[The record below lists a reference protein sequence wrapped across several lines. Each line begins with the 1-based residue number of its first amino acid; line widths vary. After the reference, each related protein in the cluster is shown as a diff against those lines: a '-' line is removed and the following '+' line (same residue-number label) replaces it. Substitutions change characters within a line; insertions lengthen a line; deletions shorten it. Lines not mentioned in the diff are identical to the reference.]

1 METLYNQACEN
12 QTLYEEYQNS
22 YDELP
27 QYFRSIVE
35 IEALENSPIEAEK
48 FRTIENKIYA
58 QLKLEEPIMDFSIA
72 YEIEYTSPAGR
83 NYYCKDEYVN
93 KAYLGKILKE
103 VESEK
108 LWKKAFEEHKE
119 YERQKKARERAEIND
134 IKRLKEKL
142 ERKEL
147 ELAQRER
154 EFQQATQG
162 HIYAGGDSLAYI
174 KEERPNIETAKQPLS
189 DWEKMK
195 LLKTAYDNGEITY
208 EEYSEKREQ
217 LL

>member
-1 METLYNQACEN
+1 MESCSKN
-12 QTLYEEYQNS
+12 
-22 YDELP
+22 
-27 QYFRSIVE
+27 F
-35 IEALENSPIEAEK
+35 
-48 FRTIENKIYA
+48 
-58 QLKLEEPIMDFSIA
+58 
-72 YEIEYTSPAGR
+72 
-83 NYYCKDEYVN
+83 
-93 KAYLGKILKE
+93 
-103 VESEK
+103 
-108 LWKKAFEEHKE
+108 LWKKRKE
-119 YERQKKARERAEIND
+119 YERQKKARERAEING

-162 HIYAGGDSLAYI
+162 HIYASGGSLAYI

-189 DWEKMK
+189 DWEKMR
-195 LLKTAYDNGEITY
+195 LLKIAYDNGEITY